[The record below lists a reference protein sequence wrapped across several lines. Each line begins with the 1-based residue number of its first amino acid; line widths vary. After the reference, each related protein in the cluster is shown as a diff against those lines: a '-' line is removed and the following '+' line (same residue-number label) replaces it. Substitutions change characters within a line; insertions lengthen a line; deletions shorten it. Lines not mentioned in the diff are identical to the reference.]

1 MKPKGK
7 LCRKGS
13 STQRDPEGALAP
25 KGPQRGPEGVQTP
38 KGLQRGPDPKGVS
51 KGPTKGA
58 PARTCGCR
66 PAAAFEGV
74 FKLQTNANFA
84 VAGQIFYFSRPIVQ
98 PGLTSSHRRRGLYYV
113 GNPGGGP

>member
-13 STQRDPEGALAP
+13 SAQRDPKGAIAP
-25 KGPQRGPEGVQTP
+25 KWPQRGPEGVQTP
-38 KGLQRGPDPKGVS
+38 KGPQMGPDPKGVS
-51 KGPTKGA
+51 KGHTKGA

-74 FKLQTNANFA
+74 FKLQTQCKFCRGQPNF
-84 VAGQIFYFSRPIVQ
+84 
-98 PGLTSSHRRRGLYYV
+98 
-113 GNPGGGP
+113 

>member
-1 MKPKGK
+1 MYIPHVDISSYRCIEFLDTSIAIGK

-25 KGPQRGPEGVQTP
+25 KGPQRGP
-38 KGLQRGPDPKGVS
+38 DPKGVS
-51 KGPTKGA
+51 KGPTKVA

-74 FKLQTNANFA
+74 FKLQTQCKFCRGRPNFLF
-84 VAGQIFYFSRPIVQ
+84 Q
-98 PGLTSSHRRRGLYYV
+98 
-113 GNPGGGP
+113 